1 MRHHAHGAT
10 HPSPNLFGGND
21 LKAIKSLMPYLMAF
35 KGRVFVALL
44 CLIIAKV
51 TNVGVPLAL
60 KSIIDALDPKHQ
72 ILMLPITWI
81 VAYGV
86 LRFSTT
92 LFNELRDGVFA
103 KVTQSAIR
111 QIALTVFKHLHALN
125 LRFHLERQTGGMS
138 RDIERGTRGIESLMR
153 FTLFSIMPTLI
164 EIVLVASILAW
175 KYDVWFALI
184 TLITLVIYIAITVV
198 ITEWRTHFRR
208 RMNELDSKANTRA
221 IDSLINY
228 ETVKYFGN
236 EAWEAKRYDEN
247 LEKWESA
254 SVKSQTSLTLLNASQ
269 SLIIGLG
276 ATILMYRAAQGV
288 YQGHLSI
295 GDLVLINSLLLQLYI
310 PLNFLG
316 VIYRE
321 IKQSLADMDR
331 MFRLLSV
338 NAEVKDKAGAK
349 ALTLSEAPQVSFH
362 EVAFHYDERRTILH
376 QISFTINPG
385 KTLAVVGHSGA
396 GKSTLSRLLFRFYDI
411 QGGAITIDGQD
422 IRDVTQQS
430 LRSAI
435 GIVPQD
441 TVLFN
446 DTIFYNIA
454 YGRPEAIHEEVI
466 AAAKA
471 AHIDGFIASLPEGY
485 DTIVGERGL
494 KLSGGEK
501 QRVAIARTL
510 LKRPHILIFDE
521 ATSAL
526 DSHSEKEIQ
535 QEITALA
542 KSHTT
547 LIIAH
552 RLSTVVHADEI
563 IVMDQGRI
571 IERGRHEALLAEQGA
586 YRRMWVLQQKEQ
598 TKQAEQ

>member
-1 MRHHAHGAT
+1 MRHHAPGGT
-10 HPSPNLFGGND
+10 QPSPNLFNAND
-21 LKAIKSLMPYLMAF
+21 FKAIKSLAPYLLAF
-35 KGRVFVALL
+35 KGRVFIALL

-51 TNVGVPLAL
+51 TNVAVPLAL
-60 KSIIDALDPKHQ
+60 KSIIDGLDPKHQ
-72 ILMLPITWI
+72 IIMFPIAWI
-81 VAYGV
+81 VAYGL

-111 QIALTVFKHLHALN
+111 RIALTVFKHLHSLN

-153 FTLFSIMPTLI
+153 FTLFSIMPTLV
-164 EIVLVASILAW
+164 EILLVASILAW

-184 TLITLVIYIAITVV
+184 TLITLVVYIGITVV

-208 RMNELDSKANTRA
+208 RMNELDSRANARA

-236 EAWEAKRYDEN
+236 EAWETKRYDEN

-338 NAEVKDKAGAK
+338 NAEVKDKDSATE
-349 ALTLSEAPQVSFH
+349 LTLNEAPQVTFQ
-362 EVAFHYDERRTILH
+362 EVNFAYDERRPILH
-376 QISFTINPG
+376 QVSFTIDPG
-385 KTLAVVGHSGA
+385 KTIAVVGHSGA

-411 QGGAITIDGQD
+411 QGGSIFINHQD

-430 LRSAI
+430 LRAAI

-446 DTIFYNIA
+446 DTVFYNIA
-454 YGRPEAIHEEVI
+454 YGRPDASREEVI

-471 AHIDGFIASLPEGY
+471 AHIDGFIESLPEGY
-485 DTIVGERGL
+485 ESIVGERGL

-510 LKRPHILIFDE
+510 LKRPHVLIFDE

-571 IERGRHEALLAEQGA
+571 IERGRHEDLLAEHGA

-598 TKQAEQ
+598 TKIEA

>member
-1 MRHHAHGAT
+1 MRHHAPGGT
-10 HPSPNLFGGND
+10 QPSPNLFNAND
-21 LKAIKSLMPYLMAF
+21 FKAIKSLAPYLLAF
-35 KGRVFVALL
+35 KGRVFIALL

-51 TNVGVPLAL
+51 TNVAVPLAL
-60 KSIIDALDPKHQ
+60 KSIIDGLDPKHQ
-72 ILMLPITWI
+72 IIMFPIAWI
-81 VAYGV
+81 VAYGL

-111 QIALTVFKHLHALN
+111 RIALTVFKHLHSLN

-153 FTLFSIMPTLI
+153 FTLFSIMPTLV
-164 EIVLVASILAW
+164 EILLVASILAW

-184 TLITLVIYIAITVV
+184 TLITLVVYIGITVV

-208 RMNELDSKANTRA
+208 RMNELDSRANARA

-236 EAWEAKRYDEN
+236 EAWETKRYDEN

-338 NAEVKDKAGAK
+338 NAEVKDKDSATE
-349 ALTLSEAPQVSFH
+349 LTLNEAPQVTFQ
-362 EVAFHYDERRTILH
+362 EVNFAYDERRPILH
-376 QISFTINPG
+376 QVSFTIDPG
-385 KTLAVVGHSGA
+385 KTIAVVGHSGA

-411 QGGAITIDGQD
+411 QSGSIFINHQD

-430 LRSAI
+430 LRAAI

-446 DTIFYNIA
+446 DTVFYNIA
-454 YGRPEAIHEEVI
+454 YGRPDASREEVI

-471 AHIDGFIASLPEGY
+471 AHIDGFIESLPEGY
-485 DTIVGERGL
+485 ESIVGERGL

-510 LKRPHILIFDE
+510 LKRPHVLIFDE

-571 IERGRHEALLAEQGA
+571 IERGRHEDLLAEHGA

-598 TKQAEQ
+598 TKIEA